1 MADQFLS
8 QDEVDAL
15 LEGVTGESQKLDKN
29 EPVGGIRST
38 HRPPDSS

>member
-15 LEGVTGESQKLDKN
+15 LEGKIDAFFRRVTNGN
-29 EPVGGIRST
+29 
-38 HRPPDSS
+38 